1 MMANTQEDI
10 FVIDKCGSSLDEI
23 QSNITYDFTEF
34 RETSPA
40 TTSQSFK
47 SRKPMYG
54 KRYHEFDFDNKF
66 RPGRISRELRRA
78 LNLNSH
84 DIPIHIYRMRTLG
97 YPPGWLKKAVVGG
110 SKVSYNKSAL
120 IGYPGFNIELDRS
133 VRDEYLYLRCPPM
146 QKHHMLDNFYAS
158 LTSEASC
165 SATNAIV
172 SHSQRS
178 NHIQLTEKE
187 INDFIAHSNSED
199 SESDW
204 DDIGEI
210 DLSTVL
216 STSTDVMNNNTI
228 RTCTNEVTT
237 ASNHKS
243 TSRSIKD
250 IGVTELFGTI
260 PSNLLLNEK
269 ENNMDI
275 CELFGESNPSNCNDD
290 DSNEGNF
297 NELQGTEDDEN
308 DYGLS
313 ENGASIHKS
322 LSVREQFE
330 KDKLVEHHVN
340 KAIQLEEA
348 KKNSA
353 SSIIFSKSN
362 ANNDSNN
369 SVSIALAACA
379 LRRQKALSALNASA
393 FTPTPVVSLKS
404 TAITP
409 ISNNNNINNNNR
421 PRISSEL
428 WCSRTSD
435 REVLTLPQYVQRHRN
450 HQFVSKANKSFTSES
465 VVVGIVGSKL
475 PPRRSRNDR
484 IYSVWCLS
492 DLENIGPGYS
502 SGCVKLLLFG
512 NCHEKLWKEPEG
524 SVVAV
529 LNPRSLA
536 SGESFTDNKDVSITL
551 ESPLHLMILGES
563 PDYGICSAIT
573 KSGQSCF
580 HVINNLPGFGGH
592 SRRSRYNGD
601 RPPDAPEPG
610 IFTLPINTNF
620 MVDKCYK
627 PIVPTAKV
635 KLSVTKLKAAGY
647 HVDTSIG
654 LGRNPETAKTP
665 NASSSSMDN
674 KRNTSLL
681 EKDIPLISGNDS
693 SLIIDKTIKKITKD
707 NFEENTSNHN
717 DQIQSE
723 LNEAESK
730 LVSVLRRPSAGSLN
744 LLRHLEQE
752 SKHETVS
759 DISKTTKQSVKKLNS
774 TKSARNPLEL
784 SSSHLNSA
792 SPVTFAGFFSSVNEK
807 RKHSISTLPAISKPI
822 LSTNSEEFIDLGPLP
837 LTSSQTVL
845 SHSTSASLISDPAR
859 LRATALVNSQGGVSK
874 MIEKES
880 LKRKTNFSKVSS
892 GANASPL
899 SEILDNNPSKRAKL
913 TSSSLLSD
921 LVTDSQSKNASNETI
936 QKQLKENRA
945 KKLAELAKQINQGS
959 SHSNLVD
966 ELEKQ
971 TEQIRLASLERRD
984 EFEQKLYL
992 KGFKHYFRC
1001 RQCSK
1006 RTVSLDRYPLKPC
1019 QHCGESLF
1027 EKTGIMKERKGA
1039 SLPHEQLLPRGIEE
1053 KFLS

>member
-1 MMANTQEDI
+1 M
-10 FVIDKCGSSLDEI
+10 
-23 QSNITYDFTEF
+23 
-34 RETSPA
+34 TSK
-40 TTSQSFK
+40 SKQFK
-47 SRKPMYG
+47 
-54 KRYHEFDFDNKF
+54 E
-66 RPGRISRELRRA
+66 
-78 LNLNSH
+78 
-84 DIPIHIYRMRTLG
+84 
-97 YPPGWLKKAVVGG
+97 
-110 SKVSYNKSAL
+110 
-120 IGYPGFNIELDRS
+120 
-133 VRDEYLYLRCPPM
+133 
-146 QKHHMLDNFYAS
+146 
-158 LTSEASC
+158 
-165 SATNAIV
+165 
-172 SHSQRS
+172 RS

-409 ISNNNNINNNNR
+409 ISNNNNINNNKSVFGEKDCWLAVPTKLRVYR

-580 HVINNLPGFGGH
+580 HVINKTICRYCDFHVKKAYIEASTSRPGFVSASLPGFGGH

-984 EFEQKLYL
+984 EFEQKLVNQNKESCTYVICETCKYRAIKAAPNCRKNNHTLKYL